1 VTNFISKWRTPLVGF
16 GVAIVLA
23 AVELA
28 QRAPLPSAI
37 AIVAVVGGYSLAL
50 AWLRTRSETASLLT
64 GAPVDERWELINQR
78 ALAAVAEVMAAVLV
92 SAYIVAMAVGIDPLP
107 YFWTAT
113 VLGFAYLAAIAWFR
127 WRS

>member
-1 VTNFISKWRTPLVGF
+1 VTNFISRWRTPLVGF
-16 GVAIVLA
+16 GVAVILA

-28 QRAPLPSAI
+28 QGAPLPAAI
-37 AIVAVVGGYSLAL
+37 AILAIVGGYSLVL
-50 AWLRTRSETASLLT
+50 ARLRTRSDTASLLT

-78 ALAAVAEVMAAVLV
+78 ALAAVAEVMAVVLV
-92 SAYIVAMAVGIDPLP
+92 GAYIVSMAAGVDPLP
-107 YFWTAT
+107 YFWTTT

>member
-1 VTNFISKWRTPLVGF
+1 VTNFISRWRTPLVGF
-16 GVAIVLA
+16 GIAIILA

-28 QRAPLPSAI
+28 RRTPSPASI

-50 AWLRTRSETASLLT
+50 VRLRTRSETASLLT

-92 SAYIVAMAVGIDPLP
+92 SAYIVAMAVGIDPVP
-107 YFWTAT
+107 YFWTTT
-113 VLGFAYLAAIAWFR
+113 VLGLAYLFAIAWFR